1 MSELRRYPDY
11 KDSGVPWLGDI
22 PSHWEAM
29 SLKFSLSM
37 PITDGPH
44 ETPEILLEGIPFISA
59 EAVKKDKLDFNKK
72 RGYISESDHEKYSK
86 KYHPQRGDVY
96 MVKSG
101 ATTGNVARVE
111 TDEVFNIWSPLA
123 VMRPNIELI
132 STDYLFYILKS
143 TYFNISVQLKWN
155 MGTQQNIGM
164 GVLSNIKIIIPDID
178 EQQAIV
184 NFLDDKLD
192 HIDTLISKQQ
202 QLIEKLAE
210 QRSAVI
216 THAVTKGL
224 DPDVSMKDSG
234 VEWLGEI
241 PEHWKVTKLKYY
253 FDVQLGKM
261 LQPNSTSSDDFEV
274 NYLKAMHVQWDNVKV
289 IDLPQMWCNEREL
302 EKYEVYNGD
311 LLICEGGEVG
321 RSALIRDLEGTTI
334 IQNALHRLRSTNSG
348 DVRYLDYLI
357 RHIADSEWF
366 SILCN
371 KATIAHLTGDKLA
384 NTFITLPPLT
394 EQIKIINYLDSQ
406 TQKIDE
412 MSESNKS
419 IITKLQEY
427 RAALITQAVTG
438 KIDVRHLN
446 QQAS

>member
-1 MSELRRYPDY
+1 MSELRCYSDY
-11 KDSGVPWLGDI
+11 KDSGVPWLGEV
-22 PSHWEAM
+22 PSHWEVKQLKHLVTYNDETLSDKTDPLYEFQYVDISSV
-29 SLKFSLSM
+29 SLIDGITNKNSLTFDNS
-37 PITDGPH
+37 PSRARRI
-44 ETPEILLEGIPFISA
+44 
-59 EAVKKDKLDFNKK
+59 VKK
-72 RGYISESDHEKYSK
+72 
-86 KYHPQRGDVY
+86 GDVIVSTVRTY
-96 MVKSG
+96 LKAIAQVEDDANDLIVSTGFAVLRPRKELLPKYLGYWVQSEYIVSSIMSKSVG
-101 ATTGNVARVE
+101 VSYPAINATDLVRLPVVAL
-111 TDEVFNIWSPLA
+111 P
-123 VMRPNIELI
+123 
-132 STDYLFYILKS
+132 
-143 TYFNISVQLKWN
+143 QL
-155 MGTQQNIGM
+155 
-164 GVLSNIKIIIPDID
+164 

-184 NFLDDKLD
+184 NFLDTELER
-192 HIDTLISKQQ
+192 IDTLISKQQ

-216 THAVTKGL
+216 TYAVTKGL
-224 DPDVSMKDSG
+224 DSDVPMKDSG

-241 PEHWKVTKLKYY
+241 PEHWKATKLKYY
-253 FDVQLGKM
+253 FDIQLGKM

-357 RHIADSEWF
+357 IHIADSEWF

-394 EQIKIINYLDSQ
+394 EQIKIIDYLDSQ
-406 TQKIDE
+406 TQKMDQ
-412 MSESNKS
+412 MSNSNKN
-419 IITKLQEY
+419 IIAKLQEY
-427 RAALITQAVTG
+427 RSALITQAVTG
-438 KIDVRHLN
+438 KIDVRDISKGN
-446 QQAS
+446 RIEEVA